1 MPTRPALRRPLLLS
15 APLLAILL
23 LGSAGCTRAV
33 DAPPK
38 SVVFFT
44 ARSTVLD
51 AAANGAIDEFAHDAQ
66 SAPRR
71 PILVEGYADPTTSP
85 DDNRKISLARTQAV
99 ADALVARGIDRSRI
113 SLNPRPPGG
122 TDPGVDSRRVEL
134 ELGR

>member
-1 MPTRPALRRPLLLS
+1 MPTCPALRRS
-15 APLLAILL
+15 LL
-23 LGSAGCTRAV
+23 LGALVLGAAGCTRAV

-44 ARSTVLD
+44 NRSTALD
-51 AAANGAIDEFAHDAQ
+51 AAANGSIDEFAHDAQ

-71 PILVEGYADPTTSP
+71 PVLVEGYADPTTSP
-85 DDNRKISLARTQAV
+85 EENRRLSLARTQAV

-113 SLNPRPPGG
+113 SLQPRPPNG